1 LIGGDRAALVEQKA
15 IGQGEQAMIWDSV
28 LATNSVLPHVNAS
41 LNLIACLLLCAGLW
55 LIKRGRERAHKI
67 AMLSCFGVSVAFL
80 ACYLAYHLQETSK
93 PFPRDEYP
101 QAAWAYYIVLFT
113 HIPLAALVPI
123 LALVT
128 ITLGLRDRRAAHRKW
143 AKITFPI
150 WLYTSVTG
158 VLIYLML
165 YVWFVPKVP

>member
-1 LIGGDRAALVEQKA
+1 MML
-15 IGQGEQAMIWDSV
+15 WDSI

-41 LNLIACLLLCAGLW
+41 LNLVACVLLCLGFW
-55 LIKRGRERAHKI
+55 LIKQGKERAHKL

-80 ACYLAYHLQETSK
+80 GCYLAYHLQEFSK
-93 PFPRDEYP
+93 PFPRAEFP
-101 QAAWAYYIVLFT
+101 QAAWVYYIILFT
-113 HIPLAALVPI
+113 HIPLAALVPL
-123 LALVT
+123 LAVVT
-128 ITLGLRDRRAAHRKW
+128 IVLGLRDRRAAHRKW

-165 YVWFVPKVP
+165 YVWFVPTVP